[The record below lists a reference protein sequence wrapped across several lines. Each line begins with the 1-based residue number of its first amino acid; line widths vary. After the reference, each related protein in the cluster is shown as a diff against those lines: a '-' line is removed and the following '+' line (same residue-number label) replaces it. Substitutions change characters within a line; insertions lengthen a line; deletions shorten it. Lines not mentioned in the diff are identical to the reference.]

1 MAKEWYNHT
10 KENIMI
16 RIIVGG
22 KKHEKWL
29 EEAIKEYEKRLRST
43 PYHIEWEF
51 IEEEKLLKKL
61 NENWPF
67 TGQDYVIICD
77 ERGQNISSD
86 EYSAKLQSAF
96 NNSKNIIV
104 LIGGAYGFPL
114 EIREKA
120 NFLWSF
126 SKLVFP
132 HMIARLIVTEQ
143 IYRAEEIQRGSHYH
157 HA

>member
-1 MAKEWYNHT
+1 
-10 KENIMI
+10 MI
-16 RIIVGG
+16 RIIAGG

-29 EEAIKEYEKRLRST
+29 EEAISEYEKRLRST

-51 IEEEKLLKKL
+51 VEEEKLLKKL
-61 NENWPF
+61 SEKWPF
-67 TGQDYVIICD
+67 TSQDYVIICD

-86 EYSAKLQSAF
+86 EYSAKLQVAF
-96 NNSKNIIV
+96 TNSKNVTI
-104 LIGGAYGFPL
+104 LIGGPYGFPP

-120 NFLWSF
+120 DFLWSF

-132 HMIARLIVTEQ
+132 HQIARLIVAEQ

-157 HA
+157 HI